1 MAAFTAPDTLIFVP
15 PPMDDRPLANQLL
28 TEDSI
33 SHYLTEETWEEKD
46 DTKKWARER
55 GKLIRCIIVCN
66 GTTNDSA
73 FQMVCEC
80 SGKHK
85 SHAKKDT
92 LQVAK
97 TKRKNITFSKKTGCP
112 FKLQFKRN
120 KAKRWFLEK
129 VVCGNHNHPI
139 PESLLSHAY
148 ARRLT
153 KEEEN
158 IVESLTQI
166 RMKPI
171 DILAHLKERN
181 PQNDS
186 NLDNIYNAR
195 KNTMLGN
202 GNKGTKCKN

>member
-1 MAAFTAPDTLIFVP
+1 MAVFTAPSTLLVVP
-15 PPMDDRPLANQLL
+15 PPMDDQPLANQLL
-28 TEDSI
+28 IENSS

-46 DTKKWARER
+46 DAKKWARER

-66 GTTNDSA
+66 GTTNNSS

-80 SGKHK
+80 NGKHK

-92 LQVAK
+92 LQVEK
-97 TKRKNITFSKKTGCP
+97 TKRKNTSFSKKTGCP

-129 VVCGNHNHPI
+129 VVCGSHNHPI
-139 PESLLSHAY
+139 PQSLLSHAY
-148 ARRLT
+148 VGRLT

-166 RMKPI
+166 RMKTI
-171 DILAHLKERN
+171 HISL
-181 PQNDS
+181 
-186 NLDNIYNAR
+186 
-195 KNTMLGN
+195 T
-202 GNKGTKCKN
+202 